1 MQENMHHLIRAFS
14 IQLIFLRSSGAA
26 FVLPWLFSFDAPFH
40 LSVNKL
46 QSPWET
52 SRPGKRD
59 TLVQT
64 PLCCWSESEQPG
76 WLGQSKE
83 GKACKRQV
91 LIKEKEAA
99 EEQEPGKLGASAK
112 HNTEEAKRASF
123 RRTEPS
129 SDLRNKHR
137 NKEKVGA
144 RLEAERATSRKEMHR
159 HTHTDRHAR

>member
-46 QSPWET
+46 QSPWEM
-52 SRPGKRD
+52 SQSGKKD

-76 WLGQSKE
+76 WLGQRKE

-91 LIKEKEAA
+91 LIKGERRSSRETRTRQIRSVCETQQRK
-99 EEQEPGKLGASAK
+99 QRGLRLGGQNHRLISET
-112 HNTEEAKRASF
+112 NTEIKKKGKSE
-123 RRTEPS
+123 
-129 SDLRNKHR
+129 H
-137 NKEKVGA
+137 G
-144 RLEAERATSRKEMHR
+144 
-159 HTHTDRHAR
+159 